1 LRAFERGLQAE
12 RTSLSWTRTA
22 FAVLGNGALLM
33 LHDIADHRAGFGLV
47 AAGVAVA
54 VALLVY
60 LVGLRRQRVLARDP
74 LPSRITPSPE
84 VEVVTVGVL
93 ILIVV
98 SVLSLP
104 L

>member
-1 LRAFERGLQAE
+1 MTTVDRGLQAQ

-33 LHDIADHRAGFGLV
+33 LRDIRDHKAGFGLA
-47 AAGVAVA
+47 AAGVALA

-60 LVGLRRQRVLARDP
+60 LVGLRRQRALARQP
-74 LPSRITPSPE
+74 LPSRIAPSPD
-84 VEVVTVGVL
+84 VYVVTAGVV
-93 ILIVV
+93 ILVVV
-98 SVLSLP
+98 SVLSLV